1 MSKHNIQSDVEYDAA
16 RAGFHKKRLPPD
28 FRQVQWS
35 LQCAKCPE
43 LFHANW
49 PSGMKPEAMMT
60 HLRRRQWDV
69 GYGMRPLCPKC
80 AFSKNVSP
88 AKKPEHQNF
97 ERWVPPPTKIFDALL
112 AASNKRAVDERRAHK
127 LEVIMDLNQA
137 VADADA
143 EVKTLKAERHATR
156 ATEAEEQ
163 RKEKMRERV
172 SIAQKA
178 RWARIK
184 QTKIASEEALRVA
197 QLKERACGTLSDSP
211 ELHFHIAPQEAPQAE
226 EEVINMLTQP
236 KMPTPSPKI
245 THAVFQLLDG
255 VFDPAKRLYKSGYT
269 DQRVARE
276 CGTSEEVVL
285 YLRVETFGQLA
296 EDPRISNI
304 RDDLE
309 LLGMDAAEKF
319 AALQKA
325 LGEIRSRLEQI
336 AHR

>member
-35 LQCAKCPE
+35 LQCAKCPA

-60 HLRRRQWDV
+60 HMRRRQWDV

-112 AASNKRAVDERRAHK
+112 AASNERATKERLAHK
-127 LEVIMDLNQA
+127 IEVVMDLQQA
-137 VADADA
+137 VADTDA
-143 EVKTLKAERHATR
+143 EVKALKAERHATR
-156 ATEAEEQ
+156 ATEAEKL
-163 RKEKMRERV
+163 RKARISARI
-172 SIAQKA
+172 SAAQTA

-184 QTKIASEEALRVA
+184 QTKIVSEEALRVA
-197 QLKERACGTLSDSP
+197 QLKERACRTLSDSP
-211 ELHFHIAPQEAPQAE
+211 ELHFHIAPPEAPQAE

-245 THAVFQLLDG
+245 THAVFQLLDS

-296 EDPRISNI
+296 EDPRISTI

-309 LLGMDAAEKF
+309 LLGMEAAEKF